1 MRRSDLTM
9 FCVVLCGL
17 ILAGIG
23 LATGVKPLVGAG
35 TLLAGLGAMVGM
47 VRTEREGV
55 IRTNRGTTRRVED
68 PIGFRIEATF
78 WWIVILAWTAG
89 GVLHGLGILVR

>member
-1 MRRSDLTM
+1 MRRKDLKM
-9 FCVVLCGL
+9 FCVVLGGL
-17 ILAGIG
+17 ILAGVG
-23 LATGVKPLVGAG
+23 LVTGVKPFVGAG
-35 TLLAGLGAMVGM
+35 TLLAGLMAVIGM

-55 IRTNRGTTRRVED
+55 IRTNWGTMRRAED

-78 WWIVILAWTAG
+78 WWIVILAWTSG

>member
-1 MRRSDLTM
+1 MRRRDLGL
-9 FCVVLCGL
+9 FVLTLGGM
-17 ILAGIG
+17 ILAGVG
-23 LATGVKPLVGAG
+23 LVTGVKPFVGAG
-35 TLLAGLGAMVGM
+35 TLLAGLMAVIGM

-55 IRTNRGTTRRVED
+55 LRTNWGTTRQVEN

-78 WWIVILAWTAG
+78 WWIVILAWTSG